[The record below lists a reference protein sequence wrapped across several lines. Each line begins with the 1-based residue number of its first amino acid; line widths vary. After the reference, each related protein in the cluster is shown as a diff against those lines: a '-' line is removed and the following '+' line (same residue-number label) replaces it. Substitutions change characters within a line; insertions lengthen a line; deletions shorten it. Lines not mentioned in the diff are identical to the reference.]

1 MSHSFSLPA
10 KNFNKCVILILIADI
25 RDSKCTAHDS
35 NNMNSRLLY
44 LFRQISKYLKV
55 ARKAKE
61 DQIVSTRIIMEGGEF
76 PWQHSFPPFF
86 TLQPHQETQR
96 KQLDAWQ
103 TIVLGKFEISKPYRI
118 HFPTSKAQKL

>member
-1 MSHSFSLPA
+1 
-10 KNFNKCVILILIADI
+10 
-25 RDSKCTAHDS
+25 
-35 NNMNSRLLY
+35 MNSRHFY
-44 LFRQISKYLKV
+44 PFRQISKYFKV

-61 DQIVSTRIIMEGGEF
+61 EQIVSTRIIMEGGEF

-118 HFPTSKAQKL
+118 RFPTSNPKIMILTLNVMYI

>member
-1 MSHSFSLPA
+1 M
-10 KNFNKCVILILIADI
+10 
-25 RDSKCTAHDS
+25 
-35 NNMNSRLLY
+35 Y

-55 ARKAKE
+55 AKKAKE
-61 DQIVSTRIIMEGGEF
+61 KQIVSTKIIMEGGEF

-103 TIVLGKFEISKPYRI
+103 TIVLGKLEISKQHQNYS
-118 HFPTSKAQKL
+118 PTSKIMKLDTKRQLYLNY

>member
-1 MSHSFSLPA
+1 MCNLNSISE
-10 KNFNKCVILILIADI
+10 IL
-25 RDSKCTAHDS
+25 SNCMWGSKKCTVLDS
-35 NNMNSRLLY
+35 NNINSRLLC

-55 ARKAKE
+55 ARKANE
-61 DQIVSTRIIMEGGEF
+61 EQIVSTRIIMEGGEF

-118 HFPTSKAQKL
+118 HFPTSKIMILTLNVMYI

>member
-1 MSHSFSLPA
+1 MWGSKKF
-10 KNFNKCVILILIADI
+10 
-25 RDSKCTAHDS
+25 KCTVLDS
-35 NNMNSRLLY
+35 NNINSRLLC

-55 ARKAKE
+55 ARKANE
-61 DQIVSTRIIMEGGEF
+61 EQIVSTRIIMEGGEF

-118 HFPTSKAQKL
+118 RFPTSKIMI

>member
-1 MSHSFSLPA
+1 MCNLNSYSRYP
-10 KNFNKCVILILIADI
+10 
-25 RDSKCTAHDS
+25 RKCTALDS
-35 NNMNSRLLY
+35 NNMNSRHFY
-44 LFRQISKYLKV
+44 PFRQISKYFKV

-61 DQIVSTRIIMEGGEF
+61 EQIVSTRIIMEGGEF

-118 HFPTSKAQKL
+118 HFPTSKIMILTLNVMYI